1 MVGLALVAI
10 VSAAVALRKGDGAA
24 RWNCHRKKRRLREGE
39 IPVSPFVLR
48 THRILA
54 CRQPS
59 VEWRLEGERE
69 HVFFQGFQ
77 NLFHFFE
84 IILHGMQ
91 MTSSEISINVQG
103 MRKINVSA

>member
-1 MVGLALVAI
+1 MVGLAVVAI

-59 VEWRLEGERE
+59 VEWRLEGGRERE

-77 NLFHFFE
+77 NLFTT
-84 IILHGMQ
+84 L
-91 MTSSEISINVQG
+91 
-103 MRKINVSA
+103 K

>member
-59 VEWRLEGERE
+59 VEWRLEGGREGERARFLSRVPE
-69 HVFFQGFQ
+69 P
-77 NLFHFFE
+77 FHYFE
-84 IILHGMQ
+84 MIPQ
-91 MTSSEISINVQG
+91 
-103 MRKINVSA
+103 

>member
-1 MVGLALVAI
+1 MKEEEGRGEEGGRQAGMVGLAVVAI

-59 VEWRLEGERE
+59 VEWRLEGGRE
-69 HVFFQGFQ
+69 GGRARFLSRVPEP
-77 NLFHFFE
+77 FHYFE
-84 IILHGMQ
+84 IIPQ
-91 MTSSEISINVQG
+91 
-103 MRKINVSA
+103 